1 MDSEPQ
7 QIEETP
13 NLHQDSKPA
22 DPDDII
28 KFHVAELFKKK
39 ELNFL
44 YIVWFK
50 TGDM

>member
-28 KFHVAELFKKK
+28 KFHVAELFNQK
-39 ELNFL
+39 ELNYL
-44 YIVWFK
+44 SIDWNK
-50 TGDM
+50 TGDT